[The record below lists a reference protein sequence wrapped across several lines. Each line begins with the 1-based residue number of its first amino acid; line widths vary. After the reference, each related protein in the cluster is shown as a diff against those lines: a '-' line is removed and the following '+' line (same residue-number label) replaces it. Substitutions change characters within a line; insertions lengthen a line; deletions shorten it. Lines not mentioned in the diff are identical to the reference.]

1 MISLEELLGIE
12 YPIIQGGMARV
23 AKAPLVAAVSEA
35 GGLGVLGGAA
45 MTPEEL
51 REQIR
56 EVRRNTSK
64 PFGVN
69 LMLQSEFWQDQIKVV
84 LEERPPVITT
94 GAGNPSSFMKTLKE
108 RGIKILPLVGSANQA
123 LLLEKAGAD
132 GVIAEGKESGGHIG
146 DVTTIVLVNAVLKS
160 VKSIPVIAAGGIVDA
175 DSYRAMRAMGA
186 AGVQM
191 GTRFVASEEAPISP
205 VYKDVVLKA
214 NERSTVEVGRR
225 FKHAVRIWRNQLAQK
240 LIEAE
245 YNGDEETFSNLM
257 LGALIR
263 AVEGDL
269 ENGAFMMG
277 QSAGLIKEI
286 LPAKEIIQSI
296 VA

>member
-45 MTPEEL
+45 MTPQEL
-51 REQIR
+51 RDQIR

-84 LEERPPVITT
+84 LEEKPPVITT

-108 RGIKILPLVGSANQA
+108 KGIKILPLVGSANQA

-160 VKSIPVIAAGGIVDA
+160 VTNIPVIAAGGIVDK

-205 VYKDVVLKA
+205 AYKDVVLKA

-286 LPAKEIIQSI
+286 LPVKDIIKSI
-296 VA
+296 AA

>member
-1 MISLEELLGIE
+1 MISLEELLSIE

-51 REQIR
+51 RDQIR

-84 LEERPPVITT
+84 LEEKPPVITT

-108 RGIKILPLVGSANQA
+108 KGIKILPLVGSANQA

-160 VKSIPVIAAGGIVDA
+160 VTNIPVIAAGGIVDK

-205 VYKDVVLKA
+205 AYKDVVLKA

-286 LPAKEIIQSI
+286 LPVKDIIKSI
-296 VA
+296 AA